1 MPYDIRYVEQ
11 PPTAFALA
19 YRQDPMGTLRTLAGL
34 GADAVVLPDLRNR
47 QLMFVSHPDLYGEV
61 FIRHVDAFVKAR
73 ALQLARHVLGNGL
86 LTSEEPHHGR
96 MRRLVLPAF
105 HHARLRRY
113 GEVMVRRAVEGAAAW
128 AEGTPF
134 DLHRAMM
141 GVTVNV
147 AVETLFGTT
156 VEDEV
161 EPVVRGLE
169 AGFRVYDMNT
179 NAAALH
185 GGAGARTA
193 REALDRA
200 VNRFI
205 ARRRARPEDTGDL
218 LSMLLAAQ
226 DEETGLALTDLEVLD
241 EAINLL
247 VAGYETNA
255 VALTC
260 TLWALA
266 GHPAVQERL
275 HAEVDAVLGG
285 RPATFDDLP
294 HLAYTRQ
301 VFSEGMRLYPPT
313 WVQGREA
320 TREVEVGGVALAPKS
335 TVVLSAFTLHRDG
348 RWWEEPEAFRPERF
362 TAEAKRARPKFAYL
376 PFGVGQRGCIG
387 EPFAWAEGTL
397 VLATL
402 AQRWRFYR
410 AMPALGLFAGIV
422 LRPEGEVLVRVERRT
437 HARPRTS
444 AAVPAEAA

>member
-1 MPYDIRYVEQ
+1 MPYDLRHVEQ

-19 YRQDPMGTLRTLAGL
+19 YREDPIRTLTELAAL
-34 GADAVVLPDLRNR
+34 GGDGVVVPDLRNR
-47 QLMFVSHPDLYGEV
+47 QLLFVNHPDLYGEV
-61 FIRHVDAFVKAR
+61 HIKHVDAFVKAR
-73 ALQLARHVLGNGL
+73 GLQLARHVLGNGL

-113 GEVMVRRAVEGAAAW
+113 GDVMTRRAVEAAAAW

-141 GVTVNV
+141 GLTVNV
-147 AVETLFGTT
+147 AVETLFGTE

-169 AGFRVYDMNT
+169 AGFRVYDMNSS
-179 NAAALH
+179 AASLR
-185 GGAGARTA
+185 GGEGARTA
-193 REALDRA
+193 RQALDRA
-200 VNRFI
+200 VNGFI
-205 ARRRARPEDTGDL
+205 ARGRRRGEDTGDL

-226 DEETGLALTDLEVLD
+226 DEETGQGLTDLEVLD

-260 TLWALA
+260 TLWMLA
-266 GHPAVQERL
+266 GHPEVQERL

-294 HLAYTRQ
+294 RLAYTRQ

-313 WVQGREA
+313 WVQAREA
-320 TREVEVGGVALAPKS
+320 TRDVEIGGVPLAPKS
-335 TVVLSAFTLHRDG
+335 TVVLSIYTLHRNA

-362 TAEAKRARPKFAYL
+362 AAEAKKARPKFAYL
-376 PFGVGQRGCIG
+376 PFGVGQRGCVG
-387 EPFAWAEGTL
+387 EPFAWVEGTL

-402 AQRWRFYR
+402 AQRWRFHR
-410 AMPALGLFAGIV
+410 EMPELKLFAGIT
-422 LRPEGEVLVRVERRT
+422 LRPDGEVLVRVERR
-437 HARPRTS
+437 APAKSAPS
-444 AAVPAEAA
+444 AAVSAVAA